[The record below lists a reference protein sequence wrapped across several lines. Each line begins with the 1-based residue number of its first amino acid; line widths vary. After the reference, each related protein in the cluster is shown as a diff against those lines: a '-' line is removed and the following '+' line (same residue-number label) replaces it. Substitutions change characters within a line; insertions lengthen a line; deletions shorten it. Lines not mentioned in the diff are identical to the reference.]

1 MEATSDSLFERIGGM
16 DAVDTAVDIFYEK
29 ITADPLIDH
38 FFTDIDMGKQ
48 STKLKSFLAYAF
60 GAPIEYTGKEM
71 HEAHAHMK
79 IQEEHF
85 DAVAGHL
92 SNTLQE
98 LKLDPEIIREIM
110 AIAAGTKADIVNT

>member
-1 MEATSDSLFERIGGM
+1 MESTTSLFERIGGTG
-16 DAVDTAVDIFYEK
+16 AVDTAVDIFYTK
-29 ITADPLIDH
+29 VTADPLVAH

-48 STKLKSFLAYAF
+48 SAKLKSFLAYAF

-79 IQEEHF
+79 IQEGHF

-92 SNTLQE
+92 LATLNELNLESGLVQE
-98 LKLDPEIIREIM
+98 VMD
-110 AIAAGTKADIVNT
+110 IAASTKADIVNT